1 MKPCYCLAQSFQST
15 RVRKRK
21 CSRSWIQK
29 QVRCHFL
36 WNAHHRLSSEP
47 HKPLGANFKLHA
59 HTSTGLMRVLAV
71 VLGWLISRAAK
82 QTAWWEWKVGL
93 KWQNSICLV
102 AARAQQSQRLCVW
115 SEILCNI
122 TAQANT
128 VSRAQTSR
136 ELTSDSGE
144 SSVEDSVLR
153 QSCVSSAEEWKQR
166 PSRQMS

>member
-1 MKPCYCLAQSFQST
+1 M
-15 RVRKRK
+15 
-21 CSRSWIQK
+21 
-29 QVRCHFL
+29 RCHFL

-128 VSRAQTSR
+128 VRAQTSR
-136 ELTSDSGE
+136 ESTSWQVSVGKVQWRIRHWDKVVCRQQRNGSRDHHVRWAKGERGDSKEGVQAQNLE
-144 SSVEDSVLR
+144 GLPGSLS
-153 QSCVSSAEEWKQR
+153 
-166 PSRQMS
+166 